1 MEKLIIPVVFL
12 FTSLGKIKTVSN
24 QTNRFDFSYIDE
36 VSLVLRAKDAKEILD
51 DATLVTWNSF
61 DELPYSDSGPLN
73 LSITTSD
80 LTLVSGRVNQ
90 AISFN
95 SNSSYYQ
102 V

>member
-1 MEKLIIPVVFL
+1 M
-12 FTSLGKIKTVSN
+12 
-24 QTNRFDFSYIDE
+24 
-36 VSLVLRAKDAKEILD
+36 RAKDAKEILD

-61 DELPYSDSGPLN
+61 DDLPYSDSGPLN

-80 LTLVSGRVNQ
+80 LTSVCGQVNQ
-90 AISFN
+90 GVSFN